1 MLMALLISIGCKI
14 QITVPE
20 GGNVTSDSGNYG
32 CSENDVCTIEVTD
45 TSFSEF
51 FRAVPNETWVVVGW
65 KKGPYYFC
73 GNRIDYCP
81 LSTRGFGSN
90 DGLMEM
96 LESDTVWYLEP
107 KFEKGIPIYDA
118 ISKIQDQALRQCLEE
133 QQTVPYAQ
141 QVSSIKCN
149 YRTYGKIQSLEGL
162 QYFPLLE
169 YIELTNH
176 DIVDLRPI
184 ASLVHLKRLDLLGNA
199 VVDLKAIENL
209 TKLERLHL
217 WGNDVRHIPPLGKH
231 IKLAHISLLYNQI
244 TDVTPFTNTRPTYL
258 GLGSN
263 QIKDVRPLASLK
275 PLNKDSGLTL
285 DLVGNGLTDLA
296 GLSEIKHLSRNYSS
310 LQLQGN
316 GITSKH
322 LEKLSGLAVW
332 ELYLFSNNI
341 DNLAPL
347 RQVKILRL
355 LDISRNK
362 LTNLSGL
369 SGKTLERLDASDNSI
384 WDISELANMTGRPGE
399 IQTSIRYLYLSNNRI
414 SNLSPL
420 KNHYQHD
427 HPFLPEWR
435 PPYQWPWVQ
444 LYLDSNNI
452 SEVRDYLDG
461 IHHGIVDLTVNP
473 LLCSEKN
480 SLENKTG
487 EYNNYDVEYRLP
499 ANCVAD

>member
-1 MLMALLISIGCKI
+1 MALLISIGCKI

-20 GGNVTSDSGNYG
+20 GGAVTSVSGNYG

-45 TSFSEF
+45 TSFSEV

-73 GNRIDYCP
+73 GNRIDYCQ

-118 ISKIQDQALRQCLEE
+118 ISKIQDQALRQCLEQE
-133 QQTVPYAQ
+133 QSVDYAQ

-184 ASLVHLKRLDLLGNA
+184 ASLVHLKGLDLLNNG

-209 TKLERLHL
+209 TKLGGLRLD
-217 WGNDVRHIPPLGKH
+217 GNNVRHIPPLGKH
-231 IKLAHISLLYNQI
+231 IKLVSISLSDNQI
-244 TDVTPFTNTRPTYL
+244 TDVTPLANTRPGSL
-258 GLGSN
+258 FLHSN

-275 PLNKDSGLTL
+275 PSNKDSGLQL
-285 DLVGNGLTDLA
+285 GLAGNGLTDLT
-296 GLSEIKHLSRNYSS
+296 GLSEIKHLSRSYSS

-322 LEKLSGLAVW
+322 LEKLSGLKV
-332 ELYLFSNNI
+332 ETLYLFHNKI
-341 DNLAPL
+341 DNLTPL
-347 RQVKILRL
+347 RPVKILRH
-355 LDISRNK
+355 LDISHNK
-362 LTNLSGL
+362 LTSLSGL
-369 SGKTLERLDASDNSI
+369 SGKSLVSLEASDNSI
-384 WDISELANMTGRPGE
+384 WDISELANMTGKPGA
-399 IQTSIRYLYLSNNRI
+399 IQTFITYLYLGNNRI

-420 KNHYQHD
+420 KNHYPHD
-427 HPFLPEWR
+427 LPYVPEWSPSNR
-435 PPYQWPWVQ
+435 WPWVS
-444 LYLDSNNI
+444 LYLEGNNI

-461 IHHGIVDLTVNP
+461 IHKGRVDLTVNP

-487 EYNNYDVEYRLP
+487 EYNNYKVEYRLP